1 VVNPAMEILAVTAII
16 IGFLI
21 IALLK
26 RRPLYGELEENRQW
40 WSQME
45 SSRRS
50 RKFIEMDPDQFQA
63 LCVELIGRLGLEIVD
78 RQAGERGEVLLVA
91 RSDRPIIGGDYLIS
105 LYLEDRG
112 GGPVPIE
119 KLLNLRDAIRAHGAL
134 KGIFITNTYFPSDTS
149 VDQEGAPIVA
159 INGIDLG
166 SLMGEYALI

>member
-1 VVNPAMEILAVTAII
+1 MEILAVIAIA

-26 RRPLYGELEENRQW
+26 RRPLSGELEENRQW

-45 SSRRS
+45 SSRGS
-50 RKFIEMDPDQFQA
+50 RKLIEIDSDRFQA

-78 RQAGERGEVLLVA
+78 KQPGKRGEVLLVA
-91 RSDRPIIGGDYLIS
+91 RSERPIIGGDYLIS

-119 KLLNLRDAIRAHGAL
+119 MLLNLKDAIHAHGAL
-134 KGIFITNTYFPSDTS
+134 KGIFITNTYFTGNTS
-149 VDQEGAPIVA
+149 VGQQGASIVA